1 MVNER
6 ACDLTLYLIG
16 TYKYSEVVFM
26 KKGEYLTIPQ
36 LAKILGISRVAVYRK
51 VKKGQIKAV
60 KIGRTYAV
68 PQKQIAA
75 ILGKTLRQQ
84 DKKEI
89 DYAVKK
95 IVKEY
100 GQTLK
105 LLGSE

>member
-1 MVNER
+1 
-6 ACDLTLYLIG
+6 
-16 TYKYSEVVFM
+16 M

-36 LAKILGISRVAVYRK
+36 LAKILGVSRIAVYRK

-60 KIGRTYAV
+60 KIGRNFAI

-75 ILGKTLRQQ
+75 ILGKSLRQE

-89 DYAVKK
+89 DSAVKK
-95 IVKEY
+95 TVKEY
-100 GQTLK
+100 GRVLK

>member
-1 MVNER
+1 
-6 ACDLTLYLIG
+6 
-16 TYKYSEVVFM
+16 M

-36 LAKILGISRVAVYRK
+36 LAKILGVSRIAVYRK

-60 KIGRTYAV
+60 KIGRNFAI

-75 ILGKTLRQQ
+75 ILGKRLRQE

-89 DYAVKK
+89 DSAVKK
-95 IVKEY
+95 TVKEY
-100 GQTLK
+100 GRVLK